1 MAEARKVHWSV
12 YAALCGQVLL
22 SAGTYLAARRAMQE
36 VAPLNLVLWRF
47 AVSSS
52 VFAALLLATKGPA
65 LPPAGTRLR
74 ILGLGL
80 VAGPIN
86 QGMFFLG
93 LKGSSPAHASLLY
106 ALTPAGVYLYL
117 VARGREGISRR
128 RALGLLL
135 AFSGVTVLLLGKG
148 LAASLGPLVGD
159 LLILCA
165 VAAWVLYTAEGKPLS
180 ERFGPL
186 RATAWTMVCAGAWS
200 WCLAPWTLSVPEMR
214 GASVAAWACLGYLGL
229 LTSVV
234 SYLLWSYALSRLEA
248 SRVAVFS
255 NLQPLVTA
263 LMAWALVGD
272 VLPWEWGMGAV
283 LVLAGVRVTQG
294 TSPAAAVA
302 PSAESSPEA

>member
-1 MAEARKVHWSV
+1 MAEPRRVPWLV

-47 AVSSS
+47 ALSST
-52 VFAALLLATKGPA
+52 VFAVLLLLTPGPA
-65 LPPAGTRLR
+65 LPPPGTRLR
-74 ILGLGL
+74 VLLLGL
-80 VAGPIN
+80 VAGPVN
-86 QGMFFLG
+86 QGMFFVG

-117 VARGREGISRR
+117 LARGREGMSRR
-128 RALGLLL
+128 RGLGLLL
-135 AFSGVTVLLLGKG
+135 AFGGVAVLLLGKG
-148 LAASLGPLVGD
+148 LTASLGPMVGD

-186 RATAWTMVCAGAWS
+186 RATAWTLVAAGAWS
-200 WCLAPWTLSVPEMR
+200 GCLAPWTLSVPEMTR
-214 GASVAAWACLGYLGL
+214 ASAPVWACLAYLGV

-234 SYLLWSYALSRLEA
+234 SYLLWYYALSRLEA

-263 LMAWALVGD
+263 LMAWALLGD
-272 VLPWEWGMGAV
+272 VLPWEWGLGAV
-283 LVLAGVRVTQG
+283 LVLAGVRVTQ
-294 TSPAAAVA
+294 AA
-302 PSAESSPEA
+302 